1 MSIWRKQLEIQIAN
15 KQTNSMLDFPKTSY
29 FSSRATVGIVEREK
43 SRFLPQ
49 INRTGNCSKDQSTIH
64 TTYNIL
70 FRPRIGV
77 RIVLYQLLTTR
88 ILSLFTLTKIAFH
101 HATFEKV
108 ARYAHP

>member
-77 RIVLYQLLTTR
+77 RTTR